1 MVHIVSICGQTS
13 CCRVN
18 EKSTMDRA
26 RFRVAATLPE
36 HAALIDCDRLVER
49 SPGDAKAK
57 IVEVRRGRFDLEGP
71 RGVWLI
77 VPSHMV
83 FIPADRPYIIRT
95 EPGTQVA
102 VVHLDP
108 QRTPWHHEG
117 CWVTAVPPLAHEMV
131 QYALRWPATRDAAEP
146 VAESFFRTL
155 ALLCRDWFSK
165 ERILWLPAGR
175 SAEVA
180 RAIQHVMDN
189 LEDASIEQAAVAACL
204 TARTLRRRFKAETGM
219 TWRRFVREARM
230 TQAINLLG
238 SGRMRVSEV
247 ALSVGFRSIGAFTH
261 AFSAQF
267 GRTPSDFARNHRGT
281 ALNGGGPASAPL
293 QGHVARP

>member
-1 MVHIVSICGQTS
+1 
-13 CCRVN
+13 
-18 EKSTMDRA
+18 MDKA
-26 RFRVAATLPE
+26 RFRAAATLPE
-36 HAALIDCDRLVER
+36 HAALIDCDRLVEQ
-49 SPGDAKAK
+49 SGGDPRPKL
-57 IVEVRRGRFDLEGP
+57 VQVRRGRFDLEGP

-83 FIPADRPYIIRT
+83 FIPPGRPYVIRT
-95 EPGTQVA
+95 APGTQVA
-102 VVHLDP
+102 VLHLDA

-117 CWVTAVPPLAHEMV
+117 CWVTAVTPLAHEMID
-131 QYALRWPATRDAAEP
+131 YALRWPEARDPADP
-146 VAESFFRTL
+146 VADSFFRTL

-165 ERILWLPAGR
+165 DRILWLPAGR
-175 SAEVA
+175 SPEVA
-180 RAIQHVMDN
+180 RSIQHVMEN
-189 LEDASIEQAAVAACL
+189 LEEASIEQAAAVAGL

-267 GRTPSDFARNHRGT
+267 GRTPSDFARNQRSPAANSA
-281 ALNGGGPASAPL
+281 ALAIAAGA
-293 QGHVARP
+293 